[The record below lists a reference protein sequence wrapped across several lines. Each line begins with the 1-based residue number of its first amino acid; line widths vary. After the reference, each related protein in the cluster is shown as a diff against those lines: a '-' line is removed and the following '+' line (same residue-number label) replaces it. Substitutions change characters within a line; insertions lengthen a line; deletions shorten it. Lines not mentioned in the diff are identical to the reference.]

1 MADRK
6 LIPQKT
12 ALIIQDLQ
20 NDVITDG
27 GAFASSGAPAHAK
40 TQNITQNVS
49 KLAREMRRAG
59 SIVIHVHYIVEPGA
73 PGLKLNAPLFRSLAE
88 TKAVVRGTWGA
99 APVDGLEP
107 QPGDIV
113 VEKMRMNAFH
123 GTRLDTILR
132 GYGIDSLVITG
143 AWTNFSIEHTAR
155 HGADAGYDIV
165 VATDGTST
173 INNEWQNAAIN
184 FALQNIADR
193 LSCEEIIR
201 ALS

>member
-6 LIPQKT
+6 LQPKKT

-20 NDVITDG
+20 NDVITEG

-40 TQNITQNVS
+40 KQNVIQNVS
-49 KLAREMRRAG
+49 KLAGAMRKAG

-73 PGLKLNAPLFRSLAE
+73 PGLKLNAPLFRGVAE
-88 TKAVVRGTWGA
+88 SKAVVRGTWGA
-99 APVDGLEP
+99 KAVDGLEP
-107 QPGDIV
+107 QQGDIV

-123 GTRLDTILR
+123 GTKLDTVLQ
-132 GYGIDSLVITG
+132 GYGIEAPVITG
-143 AWTNFSIEHTAR
+143 AWTNFSVEHTAR
-155 HGADAGYDIV
+155 HGADAGYEVV

-173 INNEWQNAAIN
+173 IDDVWQNAAIN

-193 LSCEEIIR
+193 LTCEEIIR

>member
-6 LIPQKT
+6 LIARKT

-40 TQNITQNVS
+40 AQNVVQNVS
-49 KLAREMRRAG
+49 KLAREMRSAG

-73 PGLKLNAPLFRSLAE
+73 PGLKLNAPLFRNLAE
-88 TKAVVRGTWGA
+88 TKAVTRGTWGA
-99 APVDGLEP
+99 APVAGLEP
-107 QPGDIV
+107 QPGDII

-132 GYGIDSLVITG
+132 GYAIDSLVITG

-173 INNEWQNAAIN
+173 INDEWQNAAIN

>member
-49 KLAREMRRAG
+49 KLAREMRRVG

-132 GYGIDSLVITG
+132 GCGIDSLVITG